1 MRRIAF
7 GVAVASLTLATGCSG
22 NGGSTATAPSPTG
35 QTGQT
40 TSPAASTAPVSTA
53 PASTAPAS
61 TASVG
66 SASGTPNVL
75 TGTVGSKDNPDAF
88 VISLADSS
96 GKPVTTLPAGRYQ
109 VRVNDLS
116 KIHNFHLKGAAV
128 DDTTTVPEV
137 TETTFD
143 VALQPGQYTFIC
155 DPHPRMVGTFTVT

>member
-1 MRRIAF
+1 MRRLGF

-22 NGGSTATAPSPTG
+22 NGADSTAAAPSPTG
-35 QTGQT
+35 QTTQA
-40 TSPAASTAPVSTA
+40 TSPAASTAPA
-53 PASTAPAS
+53 
-61 TASVG
+61 G
-66 SASGTPNVL
+66 SAGGAASVL

-96 GKPVTTLPAGRYQ
+96 GKAVTTLPAGKYQ
-109 VRVNDLS
+109 IRVNDLS
-116 KIHNFHLKGAAV
+116 KIHNFHLKGGAV
-128 DDTTTVPEV
+128 DDSTTVPEV